1 MEQAPREVER
11 RSRGRLIAFKALAVL
26 FGLGAAI
33 GLFGA
38 GIIVAWFD
46 TEGGGIHRVHDIGF
60 GVLGG
65 VFLTVGFLAQLHA
78 PERKVSVRY
87 QIVAAGVAAMV
98 AGLLASDPGN
108 GLFFLLMSVG
118 GLALMV
124 AVHPAGMELM
134 RGEGS
139 FSPVMAVLAAAGAV
153 PLVWVSLIWASL
165 QRTGLDIGSPCREGS
180 LDDHDRHGLGH
191 PPRGLALFVEVQRL
205 DDHRLVRGFG
215 CLPVRTSFARLRHVP
230 RDQRSLRGQSG
241 CGMGGDGHGRRAAV
255 HRCRPMGGRALQ
267 NWSEIVILVFLVM
280 KLKTP

>member
-87 QIVAAGVAAMV
+87 QIVAAGVAAM
-98 AGLLASDPGN
+98 A
-108 GLFFLLMSVG
+108 
-118 GLALMV
+118 
-124 AVHPAGMELM
+124 
-134 RGEGS
+134 
-139 FSPVMAVLAAAGAV
+139 
-153 PLVWVSLIWASL
+153 
-165 QRTGLDIGSPCREGS
+165 C
-180 LDDHDRHGLGH
+180 
-191 PPRGLALFVEVQRL
+191 
-205 DDHRLVRGFG
+205 
-215 CLPVRTSFARLRHVP
+215 LRHATSEDGEP
-230 RDQRSLRGQSG
+230 WLNRSNSSSTGW
-241 CGMGGDGHGRRAAV
+241 RRRSA
-255 HRCRPMGGRALQ
+255 
-267 NWSEIVILVFLVM
+267 NS
-280 KLKTP
+280 